1 MKLTCRNFGGSL
13 REGKARTKLWGEARR
28 KACRRE
34 VEREEKGKETHR
46 REPEHQ
52 KKMREAD
59 GFDQILALSPSSHPH
74 HSTIRRTSISRN
86 HIFFSWLLQCPILKA
101 SCLLCRLIVNK
112 HGTARHKIIAPAAPA
127 SINNAPQPPQRHPPP
142 RPSLVSLAHHGVLA
156 LDGADHPPRR
166 TSGADNVLVCDGEKV
181 ALLHRKLFGLL
192 RHGLHVVDH
201 LIETERGKEDTRAR
215 TRRWGRRRRR
225 G

>member
-101 SCLLCRLIVNK
+101 SCLLCRLIVEQ
-112 HGTARHKIIAPAAPA
+112 TRD
-127 SINNAPQPPQRHPPP
+127 SAPQNYCARRPGKYQQRASAAAATSSTPPVPGVSGSP
-142 RPSLVSLAHHGVLA
+142 RCPC
-156 LDGADHPPRR
+156 PRW
-166 TSGADNVLVCDGEKV
+166 S
-181 ALLHRKLFGLL
+181 
-192 RHGLHVVDH
+192 
-201 LIETERGKEDTRAR
+201 
-215 TRRWGRRRRR
+215 
-225 G
+225 